1 MLDQPQ
7 NGSIS
12 NLQQNVKENPLGNS
26 MPIVSSIVPFEDIGV
41 APINKDKGTRGNAWG
56 IQGCQKRVRIP
67 RRTKI
72 RCMHCNSLVLIL
84 GKNQTSHCNHCDSM
98 LP

>member
-41 APINKDKGTRGNAWG
+41 APINKDKGTRRNVWG
-56 IQGCQKRVRIP
+56 IQGCRKRVRLP

-72 RCMHCNSLVLIL
+72 RYMHCNSLVLI
-84 GKNQTSHCNHCDSM
+84 
-98 LP
+98 